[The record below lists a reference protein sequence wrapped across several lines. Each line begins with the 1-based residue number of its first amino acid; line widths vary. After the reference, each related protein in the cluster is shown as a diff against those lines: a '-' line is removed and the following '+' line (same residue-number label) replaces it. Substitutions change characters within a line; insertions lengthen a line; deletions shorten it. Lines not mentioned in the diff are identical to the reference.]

1 MEEIYLS
8 REGFKKLKDEL
19 EYLKRVKRR
28 ELSKAIGEAREHGDL
43 KENAE
48 YHAAKEEQGRV
59 EAKIRLLESQIA
71 KARLIEDERLPD
83 NIVCIGTTVKL
94 KDLNKNTQ
102 LIYTIVSPIEADFNT
117 GKISVTAPVAKGL
130 LGKKV
135 GDIAEI
141 NIPAGQLRYEIL
153 SISR

>member
-1 MEEIYLS
+1 MSEIYLS
-8 REGFKKLKDEL
+8 AEGLKKLKDEL
-19 EYLKRVKRR
+19 EYLKKIKRR
-28 ELSKAIGEAREHGDL
+28 ELSKAIGVAREHGDL

-71 KARLIEDERLPD
+71 QSRLMENENLPD
-83 NIVCIGTTVKL
+83 DIVCIGITVKL
-94 KDLNKNTQ
+94 KDLDKNTE
-102 LIYTIVSPIEADFNT
+102 ITYTLVNQVEADFAA
-117 GKISVTAPVAKGL
+117 GKISITAPVAKGL

-135 GDIAEI
+135 GDIAEV
-141 NIPAGQLRYEIL
+141 NIPAGQLRYQIL